1 MHSHVM
7 GHLDRNQLLSD
18 AQHGFRKKRSC
29 ESQLILTIQDLA
41 NGLNSGE
48 QIDAILLD
56 FSKAFDKVPHQRL
69 LEKLQHYGI
78 RGHLNDWVAD
88 FLRDRQQE
96 VVLEG
101 AHSSPTKVTSGVPQ
115 GTVLGP
121 LLFLVYINDMPE
133 GINSTVRLFADDSL
147 VYRIIR
153 SKEDQTILQEDLRKL
168 QEWERKWQMQF
179 NADKCEVL
187 RITKKK
193 NPAICNYSLH
203 DQHLQT
209 VKQAKY
215 LGATISSDLSWNQ
228 HVDNTVKKATNILN
242 FLRRNIR
249 DCPPRVKE
257 QCYKTLVRPTMEYA
271 SCVWDPYTNTNIK
284 KLEMVQRRAAR
295 FVKGD
300 YDRTSSVTAMLDELG
315 WDTLQ
320 ERRQQ
325 AKATMFY
332 RIVYGLV
339 CIPSTPFLIPT
350 LVSTTRGH
358 NMKFLVPQ
366 SSVNA
371 HKYSFFP
378 STTRIWNQLPQQAVS
393 APSLEVYKLLLQKS
407 TM

>member
-1 MHSHVM
+1 M
-7 GHLDRNQLLSD
+7 
-18 AQHGFRKKRSC
+18 
-29 ESQLILTIQDLA
+29 
-41 NGLNSGE
+41 
-48 QIDAILLD
+48 
-56 FSKAFDKVPHQRL
+56 
-69 LEKLQHYGI
+69 QHYGI

-153 SKEDQTILQEDLRKL
+153 SIEDQTILQEDLRKL

-193 NPAICNYSLH
+193 NPTICNYSLH

-228 HVDNTVKKATNILN
+228 HVDNTVKKATNSLN

-249 DCPPRVKE
+249 DCPPQVKE
-257 QCYKTLVRPTMEYA
+257 QLGLLRVSEY
-271 SCVWDPYTNTNIK
+271 SDIRGSEFKIEYEYSSLPKSLDLNLFFFFFFTFFQLKQEVFHK
-284 KLEMVQRRAAR
+284 MV
-295 FVKGD
+295 
-300 YDRTSSVTAMLDELG
+300 
-315 WDTLQ
+315 
-320 ERRQQ
+320 
-325 AKATMFY
+325 
-332 RIVYGLV
+332 
-339 CIPSTPFLIPT
+339 
-350 LVSTTRGH
+350 H
-358 NMKFLVPQ
+358 
-366 SSVNA
+366 
-371 HKYSFFP
+371 
-378 STTRIWNQLPQQAVS
+378 
-393 APSLEVYKLLLQKS
+393 
-407 TM
+407 